1 MHTHGPRRGVRGVR
15 VCACETIVPPSNTA
29 HPPAHPSSQ
38 LPSHTTSKSST
49 AGCFITLENSQANP
63 YVAGKEPWPK
73 AGDPA
78 GNFQGCTFLL
88 LCWQQQ
94 SPEPST
100 GKAKSTLTRPA
111 QCFVSS
117 KWQRHGAVAGIQD
130 LQPSASLLGF
140 CFSFQFWWMETSS
153 QFFCISIKT
162 IKTTFTPL
170 QQLGKKHITSL
181 NESVDNIF
189 K

>member
-88 LCWQQQ
+88 VLLTKAK
-94 SPEPST
+94 PRARHREGKVHAHTPST
-100 GKAKSTLTRPA
+100 VFYKQQITEAWGSGWDP
-111 QCFVSS
+111 
-117 KWQRHGAVAGIQD
+117 G
-130 LQPSASLLGF
+130 SATICKFAWLL
-140 CFSFQFWWMETSS
+140 FQFPVLMDGN
-153 QFFCISIKT
+153 KL
-162 IKTTFTPL
+162 PVL
-170 QQLGKKHITSL
+170 LH
-181 NESVDNIF
+181 
-189 K
+189 